1 MAVVWS
7 GLTQFVSHARIQH
20 SRVQGL
26 WVALLFFRLLE
37 GVACWTILSWFYF
50 GAGDSTWPL
59 HLTFIVYAVGNL
71 ILSFVHRRRGLDAA
85 WGWFDVGVNVL
96 PMTVAAH
103 WSGGIYSPFV
113 PLFVLKIAVYTVVYG
128 VDTGWQSVVATA
140 LAGLLWFAIGDDAT
154 VEPGPW
160 YRELTLAFAMLAYG
174 IIIGGALKF
183 FPILED
189 RERRLAVTARE
200 KDELYQQSMRQQMQL
215 RRLSQSM
222 MRVSERTMRRI
233 AHELHDD
240 LGQALT
246 AVKMDLGLIEREI
259 DDADGLR
266 GRVRDARDQIG
277 GVLHEVRNL
286 SHLLRPAALDDL
298 GLVPAMESFVNS
310 FGKRNAVSVEID
322 APPPQTRLPRSME
335 LALYRVLQEGLT
347 NVARHARARHVQVS
361 LRVEDVVTLQIQD
374 DGCGF
379 DAAEFLR
386 SPPQG
391 HGMGV
396 FGMRERVASYGG
408 QFVIESGEGTGTQVR
423 LSIPLGGDADESEED
438 DGEDP
443 RLAH

>member
-1 MAVVWS
+1 VWS
-7 GLTQFVSHARIQH
+7 GVRQLVAHARIQQ

-26 WVALLFFRLLE
+26 WAALLFFRLVE
-37 GVACWTILSWFYF
+37 GVACWAILSRFYLR
-50 GAGDSTWPL
+50 ADDPTWPL
-59 HLTFIVYAVGNL
+59 HLNFLVYAAGNL
-71 ILSFVHRRRGLDAA
+71 ALSFVHRRGALSPA
-85 WGWFDVGVNVL
+85 WGWFDVAVNVL
-96 PMTVAAH
+96 PMTLAAH

-128 VDTGWQSVVATA
+128 VDIGWLSFAATA
-140 LAGLLWFAIGDDAT
+140 LAGLTLFVVAGRAASASVT
-154 VEPGPW
+154 T
-160 YRELTLAFAMLAYG
+160 YRELSLAFEVLAYG

-189 RERRLAVTARE
+189 RERRLAVTVRE
-200 KDELYQQSMRQQMQL
+200 KEELYQQSMQQQVSL
-215 RRLSQSM
+215 RRLSQRV

-233 AHELHDD
+233 ARDLHDD

-246 AVKMDLGLIEREI
+246 AVKMDLGLIERQLEDSGEI
-259 DDADGLR
+259 R
-266 GRVRDARDQIG
+266 GRVREAREQIG
-277 GVLHEVRNL
+277 TVLQEVRTL

-298 GLVPAMESFVNS
+298 GLVPAMESFVNR
-310 FGKRNAVSVEID
+310 FGERNAVSVQLE
-322 APPPQTRLPRSME
+322 APPPETRLPRSME

-347 NVARHARARHVQVS
+347 NVARHAKAHRVQIS

-379 DAAEFLR
+379 DAAGFLR

-396 FGMRERVASYGG
+396 FGMRERIASYGG
-408 QFVIESGEGTGTQVR
+408 QFAIESQEGTGTQVR
-423 LSIPLGGDADESEED
+423 LSIPLGGDADVEDSEEE
-438 DGEDP
+438 DGEDS